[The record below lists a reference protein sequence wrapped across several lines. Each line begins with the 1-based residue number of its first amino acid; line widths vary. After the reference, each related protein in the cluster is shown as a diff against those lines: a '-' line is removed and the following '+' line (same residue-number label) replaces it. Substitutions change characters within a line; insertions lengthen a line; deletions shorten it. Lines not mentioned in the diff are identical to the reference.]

1 MSKLRNDPDRL
12 VDDML
17 DGYVAAYGDLVAR
30 AHDPRV
36 VVRATPKA
44 EGKVGLV
51 IGNGSGHEPIAVG
64 WVGEGMLDA
73 NAVGEI
79 FAAPPPDLIVE
90 AIRAADRGAGVLLLV
105 SRHAGDVINA
115 EMAVSFARAEGLV
128 VEPLFMYDD
137 VSSAPK
143 GRESERR
150 GAPGTAFVYKLV
162 GARAEEGAPLAEL
175 LALGERVRDATRTL
189 AAALAPGISPLTG
202 RPMFRLPEG
211 QVYLGMGV
219 HGEPG
224 LRSVPLATADELVA
238 EMMPAILDD
247 LPFDRGDE
255 VLTFVNG
262 MGGTTLMELL
272 VVQRALSAAL
282 AAADIRAH
290 RPLVGTYV
298 TTQEM
303 AGFSISLCRADDEF
317 RRLWDAPTRA
327 PFFHR

>member
-282 AAADIRAH
+282 AAAGIRAH